1 MLLNEILKDRDI
13 PTVHWMNMG
22 PAHMGM
28 FAVNRNQYAIQMIK
42 VEEGNP
48 IHEAIPDQALTDNTF
63 FFSFAAIV
71 NGMPVDT
78 DTGKHEALAVFSTI
92 MQTLVKFV
100 YDNKVDTL
108 YFGCATDH
116 AKLKSLY
123 QRIIT
128 RYSNEHNWQTVA
140 TTTVNYMGGNKFVW
154 VVAKQ

>member
-63 FFSFAAIV
+63 F
-71 NGMPVDT
+71 
-78 DTGKHEALAVFSTI
+78 
-92 MQTLVKFV
+92 LVCCNSKW
-100 YDNKVDTL
+100 N
-108 YFGCATDH
+108 A
-116 AKLKSLY
+116 S
-123 QRIIT
+123 
-128 RYSNEHNWQTVA
+128 RYRHR
-140 TTTVNYMGGNKFVW
+140 
-154 VVAKQ
+154 